1 MSLILPS
8 SESGG
13 LADIAA
19 QARRLADALDR
30 LAANRGRPSAADL
43 AGAPVLDCWQPTTRW
58 APALIGLATGHPRI
72 GAGRATVTSE
82 LFAVDTTASWARTW
96 SRYYR
101 LGDAAPA
108 IGGRFQ

>member
-8 SESGG
+8 SDSGG

-43 AGAPVLDCWQPTTRW
+43 AGAPVLDCWQPTSRL
-58 APALIGLATGHPRI
+58 APALIGLVTGHPRI
-72 GAGRATVTSE
+72 GDDRATITSE
-82 LFAVDTTASWARTW
+82 LFAVDTTARWARTW
-96 SRYYR
+96 SRFYK
-101 LGDAAPA
+101 LGDAAPMDS
-108 IGGRFQ
+108 RRRQ